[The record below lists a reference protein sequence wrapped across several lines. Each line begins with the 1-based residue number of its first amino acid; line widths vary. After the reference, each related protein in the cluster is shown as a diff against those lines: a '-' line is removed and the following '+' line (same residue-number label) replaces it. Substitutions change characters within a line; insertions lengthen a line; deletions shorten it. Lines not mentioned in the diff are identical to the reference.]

1 MRETFLPKMSEAD
14 FSRMSSFIN
23 SQCGI
28 KMPKVKKTM
37 LEGRLQKRLRE
48 LNIANFKDYCELVLN
63 QNSSHEL
70 IQMIDVVTTNKTDF
84 FREPGHFDFLN
95 ASALPEL
102 LKDSSQLNIWSAGCS
117 SGEEPYTIAMA
128 LHEYMEQN
136 KNFSYNILGTD
147 ISVQILDR
155 ALAAI
160 YSIERVIGIPINV
173 KRKYFLKNKNPLK
186 KLVRIVPELRSNLSF
201 QRLNFMDDSYDITTT
216 FDVVFCRN
224 VLIYFD
230 KPTQEKVINKLCAK
244 LRPGGYFFLGHS
256 ESITDMKVPLKQV
269 KPTIFK
275 RI

>member
-14 FSRMSSFIN
+14 FSRMSCFIN

-186 KLVRIVPELRSNLSF
+186 KLVRIVPELRSNVSF